1 MSRLHLPQLG
11 TGCVLATRRE
21 AFLPPLL
28 SDSYGF
34 EQIIPGKF
42 LADREWFDSLYYG
55 DVGAGG
61 NIFRGASWGNRM
73 VSERG
78 VASWKRIAG
87 VTKDSGGAALGGCN
101 VYLYRTSDKTY
112 LMMVVSASDGVY
124 EVGIYD
130 ATTECF
136 IVAYKDGTPVMGTTI
151 NTLVGS

>member
-1 MSRLHLPQLG
+1 MTRLYHWPNGASYIFAPRL
-11 TGCVLATRRE
+11 E
-21 AFLPPLL
+21 AELSPLL
-28 SDSYGF
+28 SDTYGF
-34 EQIIPGKF
+34 ERFLNAPG
-42 LADREWFDSLYYG
+42 WPDSLYYG
-55 DVGAGG
+55 DVGVGG

-73 VSERG
+73 VSQRG
-78 VASWKRIAG
+78 VASWKRITG

-101 VYLYRTSDKTY
+101 VYLYRTSDKAY

-130 ATTECF
+130 ATTGCF